1 MTKSDRKTS
10 VIVRP
15 AKAVGRCLALLVA
28 AFLPACRPDRHTLT
42 IRNKS
47 GQTVTWLTVDVCG
60 QSLAFSN
67 LPTGVSRKT
76 NFAITSDSGYVV
88 TGALASGTPV
98 QGMFGYTT
106 KQLGREKVQ
115 VDLLPGGTVK
125 GTQSA
130 ASLMGTQ

>member
-1 MTKSDRKTS
+1 MTKCTWNCSA
-10 VIVRP
+10 IVRVS
-15 AKAVGRCLALLVA
+15 KAAGWCLMLVVA

-42 IRNKS
+42 ISNKS
-47 GQTVTWLTVDVCG
+47 GQTVTWVTVGVSS

-67 LPTGVSRKT
+67 LPVGVSRKT

-130 ASLMGTQ
+130 ASLMGTR